1 LNVIGKEEEEEEE
14 EEGVLDVI
22 EKEMMDLPGPMRMRS
37 GALPRNLCH
46 RWVLVSEVAVVIGE
60 EEDTRKT
67 SEVGG

>member
-14 EEGVLDVI
+14 GVSDVI
-22 EKEMMDLPGPMRMRS
+22 EKEMMDLPGQMRMRS

-60 EEDTRKT
+60 EDTRKT

>member
-1 LNVIGKEEEEEEE
+1 LF
-14 EEGVLDVI
+14 
-22 EKEMMDLPGPMRMRS
+22 
-37 GALPRNLCH
+37 H